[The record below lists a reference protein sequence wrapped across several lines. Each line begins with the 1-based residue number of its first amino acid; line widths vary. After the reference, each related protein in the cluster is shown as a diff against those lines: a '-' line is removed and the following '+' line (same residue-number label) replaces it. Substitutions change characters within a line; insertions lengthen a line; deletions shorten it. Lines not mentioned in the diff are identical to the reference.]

1 MERFMRIGEVAKVFG
16 IAKST
21 AWLWV
26 KEGHLPVGH
35 KIGPRVT
42 VWKES
47 EILAYMMEVAA

>member
-1 MERFMRIGEVAKVFG
+1 MERFMRITEVANMFG

-26 KEGHLPVGH
+26 KEGRLPSGY
-35 KIGPRVT
+35 KLGPRVT

-47 EILAYMMEVAA
+47 EILVYIQDVAA

>member
-1 MERFMRIGEVAKVFG
+1 MRITEVAANLG

-26 KEGHLPVGH
+26 KNGKLPSGH
-35 KIGPRVT
+35 KLGPRVT

-47 EILAYMMEVAA
+47 EILAYMQDVAA